1 MLTAQPGLM
10 IWTVITFAL
19 AVFVLWKYAF
29 GPLQR
34 IIDERRQGI
43 QDSIKT
49 AEETR
54 DEAARLLAEY
64 KQTLAQVRQ
73 EAAEILDRSR
83 QAGETVKTE
92 ITAEAKQQVERTL
105 ARAQEQIERETHAAV
120 QELKDSVADLTL
132 LAAEKVATRSL
143 TGADHRRLVEE
154 ALAEVDFATLGK
166 ERG

>member
-1 MLTAQPGLM
+1 MLNQQFGL
-10 IWTVITFAL
+10 IFWTLITFGI

-34 IIDERRQGI
+34 VIDERRQGI
-43 QDSIKT
+43 QDSIDT
-49 AEETR
+49 AEQTR
-54 DEAARLLAEY
+54 AEAARLLEEY

-73 EAAEILDRSR
+73 EAAEILERSR
-83 QAGETVKTE
+83 QSGEMVKAE
-92 ITAEAKQQVERTL
+92 ITTEAKQQVERTL
-105 ARAQEQIERETHAAV
+105 AKAHEQIKRETHAAI
-120 QELKDSVADLTL
+120 QELKDNVADITL

-154 ALAEVDFATLGK
+154 ALAEVDFATLGE